1 MTTTKEKIGNISI
14 VTITNPN
21 QEFLRYIFDGDSKT
35 LTITGDSLNVIV
47 TDIPSIEEFYNHCN
61 DIDYIVNRIRTND
74 RLTTLK
80 TINNQMYDKFLQKQL
95 AINEN
100 SLAYPLIEDLI
111 DYVNDYFERNDRLP
125 NEFDLLED
133 CEDLHEE
140 LSNLVEKNEGF
151 ISDLFD
157 TPKLRVDLA
166 EALHHVLNS
175 FHDGY
180 NELERTTQ

>member
-1 MTTTKEKIGNISI
+1 MTTTKETIGNIAI
-14 VTITNPN
+14 VTITNLD

-47 TDIPSIEEFYNHCN
+47 TDIPSVEDFYDHCN
-61 DIDYIVNRIRTND
+61 DVDYIANRIRTND

-80 TINNQMYDKFLQKQL
+80 TINNQMYDRFLQKRL
-95 AINEN
+95 DINEN

-111 DYVNDYFERNDRLP
+111 DYVNDYFERNDCLP
-125 NEFDLLED
+125 NEFDLLDD

-140 LSNLVEKNEGF
+140 LSNLVEKNDGF

-166 EALHHVLNS
+166 GALHHVLNS
-175 FHDGY
+175 FRDNY
-180 NELERTTQ
+180 KDLERNA

>member
-1 MTTTKEKIGNISI
+1 MTTTKETIGNIFI
-14 VTITNPN
+14 VTITNPD

-47 TDIPSIEEFYNHCN
+47 TDISSIEDFYNHCN
-61 DIDYIVNRIRTND
+61 DVDYIGNRIRTND

-80 TINNQMYDKFLQKQL
+80 SINNKMYDEFLQKQL

-111 DYVNDYFERNDRLP
+111 DYVNDYFERNDYFP

-140 LSNLVEKNEGF
+140 LSNLVEKNDGF
-151 ISDLFD
+151 VSDLFD
-157 TPKLRVDLA
+157 TPKLRIDLA
-166 EALHHVLNS
+166 GDLHHVLNS
-175 FHDGY
+175 FREGY
-180 NELERTTQ
+180 NELERNA

>member
-1 MTTTKEKIGNISI
+1 MTTTKETIGNISI
-14 VTITNPN
+14 VTITNPD

-61 DIDYIVNRIRTND
+61 DVDYIVNRIRTND

-111 DYVNDYFERNDRLP
+111 DYVNDYFERNDGFP
-125 NEFDLLED
+125 NELDLLED

-140 LSNLVEKNEGF
+140 LSNLVEKNDGF
-151 ISDLFD
+151 VSDLFD
-157 TPKLRVDLA
+157 TPKLRIDLA
-166 EALHHVLNS
+166 GDLHHVLNS
-175 FHDGY
+175 FREGY
-180 NELERTTQ
+180 NELERNA

>member
-1 MTTTKEKIGNISI
+1 MTTTKETIGNISI
-14 VTITNPN
+14 VTITNPD
-21 QEFLRYIFDGDSKT
+21 QEFLRYIVDGDSKT

-61 DIDYIVNRIRTND
+61 DVDYIVNRIRTND

-80 TINNQMYDKFLQKQL
+80 TINNQMYDEFLQKQL

-100 SLAYPLIEDLI
+100 SLAYPLIED
-111 DYVNDYFERNDRLP
+111 VNDYFERNDCFP
-125 NEFDLLED
+125 NEFDLLDD

-140 LSNLVEKNEGF
+140 LSNLAEKNDCF

-157 TPKLRVDLA
+157 TPKLRIDFA
-166 EALHHVLNS
+166 GALHHVLNS
-175 FHDGY
+175 FRDNY
-180 NELERTTQ
+180 QLERKA

>member
-1 MTTTKEKIGNISI
+1 MTATKETIGNISI

-80 TINNQMYDKFLQKQL
+80 TINNQMYDKFLQKRL

-111 DYVNDYFERNDRLP
+111 DYVNDYFERNDCFP
-125 NEFDLLED
+125 NEFDLLD
-133 CEDLHEE
+133 DYEDLHEE
-140 LSNLVEKNEGF
+140 LSNLAEKNDYF

-157 TPKLRVDLA
+157 TPKLRIDFA
-166 EALHHVLNS
+166 GALHHVLNS
-175 FHDGY
+175 FRDNY
-180 NELERTTQ
+180 QLERKA

>member
-1 MTTTKEKIGNISI
+1 MTTTKETIGNIAI
-14 VTITNPN
+14 VTITNLD

-47 TDIPSIEEFYNHCN
+47 TDIPSVEDFYDHCN
-61 DIDYIVNRIRTND
+61 DVDYISNRIRTND

-80 TINNQMYDKFLQKQL
+80 TINNQMYDRFLQKRL

-100 SLAYPLIEDLI
+100 SLAYPVIEDLI
-111 DYVNDYFERNDRLP
+111 DYVNDYFERNDCFP
-125 NEFDLLED
+125 NEFDLLDD

-140 LSNLVEKNEGF
+140 LSNLAEKNDCF

-157 TPKLRVDLA
+157 TPKLRIDLA
-166 EALHHVLNS
+166 GALHHVLDS
-175 FHDGY
+175 FRDNY
-180 NELERTTQ
+180 QLERKA

>member
-1 MTTTKEKIGNISI
+1 MTTTKETIGNITI
-14 VTITNPN
+14 VTITNPD

-61 DIDYIVNRIRTND
+61 DVDYICNRIRTND

-80 TINNQMYDKFLQKQL
+80 SVNNQMYDKFLQKRL
-95 AINEN
+95 GINEN

-111 DYVNDYFERNDRLP
+111 DYVNDYFERNDGFP
-125 NEFDLLED
+125 NELDLLDD

-140 LSNLVEKNEGF
+140 LSNLVEKNDGF
-151 ISDLFD
+151 VSDLFD

-166 EALHHVLNS
+166 GALYHVLNS
-175 FHDGY
+175 FRDNY
-180 NELERTTQ
+180 KNLERNN